1 MHVAVV
7 VVRGDDELHEVGPG
21 AVAQRALG
29 HHPGEALHV
38 GAHVRHEAQ
47 GRRPGPVHDLDVPED
62 PRVRVVERRV
72 YLQQEPYTVVLRVRR
87 GLLHDLGRGVDDGP
101 DDACAEP
108 DGDVDVLADRGDLF
122 LCGEPAARVAL
133 GVQEQVRGDGRGAV
147 LLHPSV
153 PRLDELV
160 GEVRIADDG
169 LLRDDLDAVGAD
181 AGRGRDAVLQG
192 HRAQEVLLL
201 EGVQAHAALDGH
213 DFSLRGS
220 TQPGR
225 SQGRARASRSR
236 AASSARSGNGETR
249 PSGVR

>member
-1 MHVAVV
+1 MSST
-7 VVRGDDELHEVGPG
+7 RSRPG

-47 GRRPGPVHDLDVPED
+47 GRRPGPVHDFDVAED

-72 YLQQEPYTVVLRVRR
+72 YLQQEPHTVVRRVRR
-87 GLLHDLGRGVDDGP
+87 GLFHDLGRGVDDGP
-101 DDACAEP
+101 DDARAEP
-108 DGDVDVLADRGDLF
+108 DGDVDVLADRGHLF
-122 LCGEPAARVAL
+122 LRGEPAARVPL

-147 LLHPSV
+147 GLHPSV
-153 PRLDELV
+153 PRLDELLA
-160 GEVRIADDG
+160 EVRVTGDR
-169 LLRDDLDAVGAD
+169 LFRDDLDAVSAD
-181 AGRGRDAVLQG
+181 ASRGCDAILERHG
-192 HRAQEVLLL
+192 AEEVLLL
-201 EGVQAHAALDGH
+201 EGVQADAALDSHG
-213 DFSLRGS
+213 FSLRGS

-236 AASSARSGNGETR
+236 TARSAGSGSGETR